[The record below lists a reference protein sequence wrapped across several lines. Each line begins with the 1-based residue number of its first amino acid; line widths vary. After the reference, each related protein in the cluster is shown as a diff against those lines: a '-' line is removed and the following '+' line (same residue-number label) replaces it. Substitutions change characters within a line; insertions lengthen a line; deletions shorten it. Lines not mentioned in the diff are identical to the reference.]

1 MIEYAKKLS
10 AEFVFVR
17 VDFYNYNDTIYLGEM
32 TFTPSNCHFHLKNV
46 EQLQYLGS
54 LIDISKIKKYLFN

>member
-17 VDFYNYNDTIYLGEM
+17 VDFYDYNNSVFLGEM
-32 TFTPSNCHFHLKNV
+32 TFTPSNSHFHLKNV
-46 EQLQYLGS
+46 EQSKYLGS
-54 LIDISKIKKYLFN
+54 FIDVTKIKKYLFN